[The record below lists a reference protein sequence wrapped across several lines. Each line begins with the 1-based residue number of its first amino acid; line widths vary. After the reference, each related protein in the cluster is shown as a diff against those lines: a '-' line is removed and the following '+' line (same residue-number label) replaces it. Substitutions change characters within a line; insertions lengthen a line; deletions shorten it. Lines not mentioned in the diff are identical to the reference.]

1 MDRQVAVSFE
11 DNLIKVVFA
20 LSRKGKTVVQK
31 TLILKDEEFDS
42 FLKTTKLPNL
52 TVICH
57 FKRFYSNIIS
67 APPARAAYLKKI
79 VEIEIRKCF
88 PELSSFSFF
97 YTVLKE
103 KTVEEKG
110 LRDVFYFAVENS
122 ELGDIIERF
131 NRYGK
136 AIKYIYPDI
145 LTLSKVIQSSDE
157 LSKKTI
163 FCIATSETEKTLFL
177 VKNGQLRF
185 IRSTQ
190 SSGRNI
196 HDLDV
201 ENINMTISY
210 CRQVL
215 KLNPEQITLMNVLK
229 KEETGHV
236 KTIVPIV
243 TISYPSNVLASEETL
258 RNFITP
264 LSAIIF
270 KQNLKNDN
278 LLPQKYRIL
287 YIQKRMAAYSTVLVL
302 LFSFIGLSYLLIN
315 LREISALKENINLLR
330 KDLTGIESIVSAY
343 EKDSEKLQQLTPL
356 ISLINEARSIPDI
369 QKTLVALKF
378 LPVENT
384 NIQGIQINNKKD
396 SLQIQISGSITAK
409 NFGQMHK
416 IFQGI
421 VSSFDQVPGM
431 AVGSKNID
439 IKNSHFQIDIESKI
453 L

>member
-1 MDRQVAVSFE
+1 LNRRVVVSFE

-20 LSRKGKTVVQK
+20 SSRRGKTVVQK
-31 TLILKDEEFDS
+31 TLIFNDEGFDS
-42 FLKTTKLPNL
+42 FLKTAKLPNL

-57 FKRFYSNIIS
+57 FKRFYSDIIS

-145 LTLSKVIQSSDE
+145 LTLSKVIQASDE
-157 LSKKTI
+157 LSPKTVL
-163 FCIATSETEKTLFL
+163 CIATSEIGKNLFL

-190 SSGRNI
+190 SSGRDI

-201 ENINMTISY
+201 DNINMTISY
-210 CRQVL
+210 CQQKLR
-215 KLNPEQITLMNVLK
+215 LNPQQVILMNALK
-229 KEETGHV
+229 EEETGHL
-236 KTIVPIV
+236 KTIVPVV
-243 TISYPSNVLASEETL
+243 TISYPSNILVSEETL
-258 RNFITP
+258 QNFITP
-264 LSAIIF
+264 LSAVIF
-270 KQNLKNDN
+270 EQHLKNDN
-278 LLPQKYRIL
+278 LLPQKYRML
-287 YIQKRMAAYSTVLVL
+287 YIQKRMAAYSTILVL
-302 LFSFIGLSYLLIN
+302 LFSFIGLSCLLIN
-315 LREISALKENINLLR
+315 LREISALKGNINLLR

-356 ISLINEARSIPDI
+356 INLINEARSIPDI

-378 LPVENT
+378 LPMENT
-384 NIQGIQINNKKD
+384 DIQSIQINNKKD

-409 NFGQMHK
+409 NFGEMHK
-416 IFQGI
+416 IFQKI